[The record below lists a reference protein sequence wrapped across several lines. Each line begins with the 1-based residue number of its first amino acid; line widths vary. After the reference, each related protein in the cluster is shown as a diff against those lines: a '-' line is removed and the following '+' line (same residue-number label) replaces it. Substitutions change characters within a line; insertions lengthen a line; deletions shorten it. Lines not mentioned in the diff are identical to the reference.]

1 MATATD
7 ADLPL
12 YRLDVE
18 SYDRMVASGALEG
31 AHLELLDGLLVSVSP
46 QSPAHAAVVEA
57 LTEHFAGSGLCVR
70 VQLPLRLPPDCEP
83 EPDVALLA
91 RRPPAGAHPSTALL
105 VVEIAVSS
113 HRADRGRKAT
123 LFAEANIPTY
133 WLVDVPGRA
142 VEVRTQPG
150 PRGYERCEIYREGGI
165 MPSPLDSVD
174 DLDLGALFADVEA

>member
-1 MATATD
+1 MATAKN

-70 VQLPLRLPPDCEP
+70 IQLPLRIPPDCEP

-123 LFAEANIPTY
+123 LFAEADIPTY

-150 PRGYERCEIYREGGI
+150 PRGYERCEVYPKGSVV
-165 MPSPLDSVD
+165 PAPLDCLAN
-174 DLDLGALFADVEA
+174 LDVATLLAGVA